1 MNSLERVQAMLE
13 GRPFDKYPVFNP
25 HAQWYLMPHWPQLN
39 GKCFLHPTYGS
50 NEEKIECWLKK
61 KESLGIDF
69 MFALITQPNEDTRWS
84 IEYDGTIPTLVNL
97 KTGDRESFPELPKDS
112 VTDRRLYNTL
122 EEIEALPPPLTAE
135 EIYNPELYELQR
147 RVIEEVGSDS
157 FLYTQVESPFEA
169 CYRVLSFEGLFETM
183 MDSPLMIHALMERF
197 TETAIQNIKAVGISG
212 IIHGIHFNE
221 YPAGAELISEDQ
233 FKEFILPYMK
243 RYYLAVK
250 EEGMVSFMEF
260 LGWAEPRMHLLAE
273 LNLDILQTES
283 SLKGYQNRLTEYRRI
298 LGDDICLL
306 SNSPIYNII
315 ERGSHGDWRNDAEIQ
330 AQGIGSKKRFGI
342 CPGSPVTWATTPER
356 FKQWH
361 ETVQEICLEIAP
373 VNNMEDS

>member
-25 HAQWYLMPHWPQLN
+25 HAHWYLMPHWPQLN
-39 GKCFLHPTYGS
+39 GKCFLHPSHGS
-50 NEEKIECWLKK
+50 NEEKIECWLKT

-69 MFALITQPNEDTRWS
+69 VFALITQPNQDTRWS

-97 KTGDRESFPELPKDS
+97 KTGERESFPELPKDS

-122 EEIEALPPPLTAE
+122 EEIEALPPPLTAQ

-147 RVIEEVGSDS
+147 RVIEETEGDS
-157 FLYTQVESPFEA
+157 FLYTHLESPFAA

-183 MDSPLMIHALMERF
+183 MDSPSMIHALMERF

-212 IIHGIHFNE
+212 IIHGIHLNE
-221 YPAGAELISEDQ
+221 YPAGAELISEDL
-233 FKEFILPYMK
+233 FREFILPYMK

-250 EEGMVSFMEF
+250 EEGMVSIMEF

-315 ERGSHGDWRNDAEIQ
+315 ERGNHSDWRNDAEIQ

-361 ETVQEICLEIAP
+361 ETVQEVCLEIAP
-373 VNNMEDS
+373 VNNLKE